1 MKQSSLSDAVSDG
14 TVINQAVQPVH
25 VAARKVFK
33 RDLRPVAGPNRWLL
47 NAYIR
52 KYPEKSSNCSTVAN
66 IIKVASV
73 VAVVWVAF
81 IDKGLT
87 AVSQTLKVR
96 LQDDMKT
103 AMKAAEKERLQT
115 IRLILAAVKQR
126 EVDERILLD
135 DAQIVAIIEKM
146 VKQRRES
153 IAQYDAAARQDLA
166 DKERAELTLL
176 QVYLPEQLSP
186 DELKA
191 LVAAAIA
198 ESGATSVKDMG
209 RVMAILKPKLAGR
222 AEMGP
227 VGEMVKNLL

>member
-1 MKQSSLSDAVSDG
+1 
-14 TVINQAVQPVH
+14 
-25 VAARKVFK
+25 
-33 RDLRPVAGPNRWLL
+33 
-47 NAYIR
+47 
-52 KYPEKSSNCSTVAN
+52 
-66 IIKVASV
+66 
-73 VAVVWVAF
+73 
-81 IDKGLT
+81 
-87 AVSQTLKVR
+87 
-96 LQDDMKT
+96 MKT